1 MGEHD
6 FVIRGDICYSKDR
19 SSLETVTDGYV
30 VCLAGK
36 SAGVFSRL
44 PGKYR
49 SLPLKDYSN
58 KLVIPGLTDLHIH
71 APQFS
76 FRALGMDLELLEWLE
91 TRAFPEEARYA
102 DPEYARRA
110 YRLLTEHVRRGPST
124 RLVFF
129 ATIHTPAS
137 LLLMDMLEES
147 GLVCF
152 AGKVNMDRNSPDYL
166 RETDADASLAA
177 TREWLTACGKYQNV
191 RPILTPRFVP
201 SCSDMLMKGLA
212 EIQKEYAL
220 PLQSHLSENRKEVRW
235 VRELCPDAD
244 GYADSY
250 ARWDLFGGEV
260 PTIMAHCVWTDEGEM
275 ERMAERGVFVAHCP
289 QSNTNLASGIA
300 PVRRFLERG
309 VSVGL
314 GSDVAGGVH
323 TSIFRAMSDAIQ
335 VSKLRRVLTSEDGG
349 VGDAHLTLE
358 EAFFLGTAGGGAF
371 FGKTGAPGS
380 FAPGYDFDAL
390 VLNDANLA
398 APFELSIR
406 ERLERVVYMS
416 DDRNIAAKYVRG
428 KSLFPAD
435 GAEA

>member
-1 MGEHD
+1 MGEAD
-6 FVIRGDICYSKDR
+6 FVIRGDLCYSKDLSR
-19 SSLETVTDGYV
+19 LETLTGGYV
-30 VCLAGK
+30 VCLKGK
-36 SAGVFSRL
+36 SAGAFPRL
-44 PGKYR
+44 PEEYR
-49 SLPLKDYSN
+49 SLPLQDWGD

-71 APQFS
+71 APQFG
-76 FRALGMDLELLEWLE
+76 FRALGMDTELLTWLE

-102 DPEYARRA
+102 DTEYARRA

-137 LLLMDMLEES
+137 LILMDMLEES

-152 AGKVNMDRNSPDYL
+152 AGKVNMDRNSPDSL
-166 RETDADASLAA
+166 REPGADASLAA
-177 TREWLTACGKYQNV
+177 TREWLAACGKYRNV

-201 SCSDMLMKGLA
+201 SCSDALMKGLA

-220 PLQSHLSENRKEVRW
+220 PLQSHLSETRREVRW
-235 VRELCPDAD
+235 VRELCPDAA
-244 GYADSY
+244 GYADAY

-260 PTIMAHCVWTDEGEM
+260 PTVMAHCVWTDEGET

-309 VSVGL
+309 ISVGL
-314 GSDVAGGVH
+314 GSDVAGGAH

-335 VSKLRRVLTSEDGG
+335 VSKLRQILAAED
-349 VGDAHLTLE
+349 DAPLTLE
-358 EAFFLGTAGGGAF
+358 EVFYLGTAGGGAF
-371 FGKTGAPGS
+371 FGKNGAPGS

-390 VLNDANLA
+390 VLDDAGLA

-406 ERLERVVYMS
+406 ERLERAVYLS

-428 KSLFPAD
+428 KSLFPAYK
-435 GAEA
+435 G